1 MAYLNKVLL
10 IGNLGKDPEIRVT
23 QNGQKQAKFTFATS
37 EKFKDRTTGE
47 SRDRTEWHNIVAWRT
62 SAEQIE
68 KLGIHK
74 GTSLYIEGRII
85 YRSWDDPS
93 GQKKYMTEIEMD
105 RFQILTSRAAGDR
118 PQGAYAPQGQ
128 YAPQPGNS
136 NAAPQYSA
144 PQYDAPAPDYD
155 SAGADDLPF

>member
-23 QNGQKQAKFTFATS
+23 QNGQKQARFTFATS
-37 EKFKDRTTGE
+37 ERFKDRTTGE

-62 SAEQIE
+62 GAEQIE
-68 KLGIHK
+68 RLAIRK

-93 GQKKYMTEIEMD
+93 GQKRYQTEIEME
-105 RFQILTSRAAGDR
+105 RFQILTPRSQGDR
-118 PQGAYAPQGQ
+118 PQGAYGAPNGQ
-128 YAPQPGNS
+128 QSGAQSGGYE
-136 NAAPQYSA
+136 SA
-144 PQYDAPAPDYD
+144 PPDYGS
-155 SAGADDLPF
+155 SAEADDLPF

>member
-37 EKFKDRTTGE
+37 ERFKDRTTGE

-62 SAEQIE
+62 AAEQLE
-68 KLGIHK
+68 RLAIHK

-105 RFQILTSRAAGDR
+105 RFQILTPRGAPGDR
-118 PQGAYAPQGQ
+118 PAGAYAPAGAQAGGQGGG
-128 YAPQPGNS
+128 YNNNS
-136 NAAPQYSA
+136 G
-144 PQYDAPAPDYD
+144 YDAGAPEYES